1 MIGVRKKATEAPK
14 KAKPAKRRGASP
26 KATAGPSPRPRRS
39 APQTMPIPV
48 QRKAPEKIRPAT
60 STTQAKARAKAR
72 KAKAPKVI
80 RIPLRERIL
89 TRLSE
94 IDLRPHVWIA
104 KVPFVVLVIG
114 ALGVGL
120 AITLWLSTDAA
131 ERSYQLGSQRRA
143 NEQLLQHKEALER
156 DVLRAESAPSLADS
170 ARDLGMIPS
179 RDIAHLVRDSRG
191 NWLLVGAPKPAE
203 GVAPAPFNSVIPDD
217 ADAVPK
223 AGNSVEVPVQLP
235 PAPPPAAVAP
245 HMPAPGAVPAPID
258 APVAQEPAP
267 APLVPY
273 GPAAPPAPEAAAVP
287 AQVAPVPDP
296 ANVVPAPVAD
306 APQASNSANSPV
318 TGEQFGPVATTNLP
332 PAA

>member
-1 MIGVRKKATEAPK
+1 MIGVRKKAGESPK
-14 KAKPAKRRGASP
+14 KSNPAKPAKRRGAAP
-26 KATAGPSPRPRRS
+26 KSVGAGPSPRPRRS

-60 STTQAKARAKAR
+60 STQQAKARAKAR

-94 IDLRPHVWIA
+94 VDLRPHVWIA

-131 ERSYQLGSQRRA
+131 ERSYQLGTQRRT
-143 NEQLLQHKEALER
+143 NEQLLQRKEALER
-156 DVLRAESAPSLADS
+156 DVLRAESAPALADS

-179 RDIAHLVRDSRG
+179 RDIAHLVRDPQG

-203 GVAPAPFNSVIPDD
+203 GVAPAPLNSVIPDD

-235 PAPPPAAVAP
+235 PVPPPVAVVPHMPPPAAV
-245 HMPAPGAVPAPID
+245 PAPVVEAPAG
-258 APVAQEPAP
+258 QEPV
-267 APLVPY
+267 L
-273 GPAAPPAPEAAAVP
+273 APPAPVVP
-287 AQVAPVPDP
+287 APVVAAPDP
-296 ANVVPAPVAD
+296 AAVIPPPVAD
-306 APQASNSANSPV
+306 APQASNIANSPV
-318 TGEQFGPVATTNLP
+318 TGEQFNPVATTSP
-332 PAA
+332 HPTA

>member
-1 MIGVRKKATEAPK
+1 MIGVRKNVGEAPK
-14 KAKPAKRRGASP
+14 KTKPTKRRNGAP
-26 KATAGPSPRPRRS
+26 KAASVGPSARPRRS

-48 QRKAPEKIRPAT
+48 QRQAPEKIRPAA
-60 STTQAKARAKAR
+60 STRQAKARAKAR

-94 IDLRPHVWIA
+94 VDLRPHVWVT

-131 ERSYQLGSQRRA
+131 ERSYQLGAQRTT
-143 NEQLLQHKEALER
+143 NEQLLQRKEALER
-156 DVLRAESAPSLADS
+156 DVLRAESAPALADS

-179 RDIAHLVRDSRG
+179 RDIAHLVRDPQG

-203 GVAPAPFNSVIPDD
+203 GVAPAPLNSVIQDD

-235 PAPPPAAVAP
+235 PVPPPVALVPHMAPPAAVPPVPVVEAP
-245 HMPAPGAVPAPID
+245 IGQDPAAAPPVPPVPAP
-258 APVAQEPAP
+258 A
-267 APLVPY
+267 L
-273 GPAAPPAPEAAAVP
+273 AVP
-287 AQVAPVPDP
+287 P
-296 ANVVPAPVAD
+296 PVAD
-306 APQASNSANSPV
+306 APQASNITNSPV
-318 TGEQFGPVATTNLP
+318 TGEQFNPVATTSPLP
-332 PAA
+332 TA

>member
-1 MIGVRKKATEAPK
+1 MIGVRKKASEAPK
-14 KAKPAKRRGASP
+14 RANTAKPAQRRGATP
-26 KATAGPSPRPRRS
+26 KANAAGPSARPRRS

-60 STTQAKARAKAR
+60 STRQAKARAKAR

-89 TRLSE
+89 TRLSQV
-94 IDLRPHVWIA
+94 DLRPHTWIA

-131 ERSYQLGSQRRA
+131 ERSYQLGSQRRT

-156 DVLRAESAPSLADS
+156 DVLRAESAPALADS

-179 RDIAHLVRDSRG
+179 RDIAHLVRDPQG

-203 GVAPAPFNSVIPDD
+203 GVAPAPLNSVIPDD

-235 PAPPPAAVAP
+235 PVPAPVAVAP
-245 HMPAPGAVPAPID
+245 HMPTPADVPAG
-258 APVAQEPAP
+258 QEPAP
-267 APLVPY
+267 LIAH
-273 GPAAPPAPEAAAVP
+273 GPVAPPAPEVAAAPAPVVP
-287 AQVAPVPDP
+287 APDP
-296 ANVVPAPVAD
+296 ANLIPPPVAD
-306 APQASNSANSPV
+306 APQASNIANSPV
-318 TGEQFGPVATTNLP
+318 TGEQFNPVATTSP
-332 PAA
+332 HPTA